1 MDEKKKG
8 KKKETSDGNEGHKKP
23 WQEVYATPE
32 EIKAM
37 LANRVSLRYNEVRG
51 RWPSTDW
58 YVGRSWT
65 PCCPRNST
73 S

>member
-8 KKKETSDGNEGHKKP
+8 KKKETSNSNEGHKKP

-37 LANRVSLRYNEVRG
+37 LANRVSLRYNEVRSIRQLPPQQTG
-51 RWPSTDW
+51 TDTD
-58 YVGRSWT
+58 GT
-65 PCCPRNST
+65 EIF
-73 S
+73 